1 VQGGPLSVPTKI
13 TRRPDQTPHPPF
25 AGLATE
31 GLHLGLGGLE
41 LDRPVEE
48 AVANIM
54 DGFAELHV
62 HPDVPDGL
70 SALAELGIRPVT
82 LSNGSAS
89 IAQRL
94 LSSGSRQPLRAV
106 SVRRRSMNLETR
118 IRGVR
123 LRPGRMRCRAS
134 RCNAGRRPPLGHRRR
149 LTSRAHLGVDQPDPV
164 SVPQLLPAA

>member
-94 LSSGSRQPLRAV
+94 LSSAGLDSHFERFL
-106 SVRRRSMNLETR
+106 SVE
-118 IRGVR
+118 G
-123 LRPGRMRCRAS
+123 A
-134 RCNAGRRPPLGHRRR
+134 
-149 LTSRAHLGVDQPDPV
+149 
-164 SVPQLLPAA
+164 

>member
-62 HPDVPDGL
+62 HPDVRRL
-70 SALAELGIRPVT
+70 IRAGRARHPA
-82 LSNGSAS
+82 GHPQ
-89 IAQRL
+89 QRL
-94 LSSGSRQPLRAV
+94 SLHRATPTVQRGSRQPLRAV

-149 LTSRAHLGVDQPDPV
+149 PTSRAHLGLDQPDPV